1 MGGKRSRGGK
11 PVCLL
16 AALLMLFNLT
26 ACGSLQREAVMVDVT
41 GQEAALRLAEGR
53 ALFAAG
59 DYAGALRENEA
70 VLHLAGH
77 GVPVAEALFQAGLIH
92 AHPGNPARD
101 PEKALATLARLV
113 RDDPGSALAAPAKGI
128 AELIREG
135 ERNRGAAE
143 RSQRALAEMKQDHER
158 LLRTIERLNGVIDEL
173 KRVDIDVDQKKRE
186 KGR

>member
-1 MGGKRSRGGK
+1 
-11 PVCLL
+11 
-16 AALLMLFNLT
+16 MLFNVA

-41 GQEAALRLAEGR
+41 GREAALHLAEGR

-70 VLHLAGH
+70 VLQLAGH
-77 GVPVAEALFQAGLIH
+77 GVPVTEALFQTGLIQ
-92 AHPGNPARD
+92 AHPANPARD
-101 PEKALATLARLV
+101 PEKALAALARLV
-113 RDDPGSALAAPAKGI
+113 RDDPGSALAAPAKGV
-128 AELIREG
+128 AELVREG
-135 ERNRGAAE
+135 ERNRTAAE

-158 LLRTIERLNGVIDEL
+158 LLRTIERLNGVIAEL